1 MKNFKRTFEVIFCWK
16 LRTLRLDFLECS
28 YKKTECDCQ
37 VNTNY
42 RAETDGTRI
51 SGLIPILIL
60 WLPLNRYRDWYR
72 DSEEPPI
79 DTGTDTDTQRS
90 PQSIPI
96 LILIPGP
103 QSILILIPIL
113 LLHKVFHFPWKSVKF
128 WINFPKKLRKPPNRY
143 RDWYRDSEKLPID
156 TGTDTDTEKSP
167 QSIPIP
173 ILSVSVSDFLI
184 RYRYSRLSLTVLT
197 HDTTAYQTHKKVYN
211 VIPPIF
217 LMPIY
222 G

>member
-1 MKNFKRTFEVIFCWK
+1 MKWNFVE
-16 LRTLRLDFLECS
+16 
-28 YKKTECDCQ
+28 KKQ
-37 VNTNY
+37 PILPFGP
-42 RAETDGTRI
+42 ETDDTEI

-113 LLHKVFHFPWKSVKF
+113 ILHKVFNLYKYKF
-128 WINFPKKLRKPPNRY
+128 QFRDAWSPKLRIVASWL
-143 RDWYRDSEKLPID
+143 WYI
-156 TGTDTDTEKSP
+156 KSSNYSWRMSLMHNYADFM
-167 QSIPIP
+167 QNEV
-173 ILSVSVSDFLI
+173 ILMQLFW
-184 RYRYSRLSLTVLT
+184 
-197 HDTTAYQTHKKVYN
+197 HFQ
-211 VIPPIF
+211 
-217 LMPIY
+217 
-222 G
+222 